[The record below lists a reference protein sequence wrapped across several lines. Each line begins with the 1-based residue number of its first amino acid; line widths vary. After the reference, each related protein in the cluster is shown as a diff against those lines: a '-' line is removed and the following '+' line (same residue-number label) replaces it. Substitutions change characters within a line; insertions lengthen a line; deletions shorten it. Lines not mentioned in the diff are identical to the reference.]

1 MEILHARWYNDRK
14 RVAEMN
20 KKEILRQ
27 LIASSEYLSNFR
39 INGQGLIR
47 LTSDGFEAIELETYP
62 RSWDNKTGKPAL

>member
-1 MEILHARWYNDRK
+1 
-14 RVAEMN
+14 MN